1 MCIKHLLILKNSIQ
15 LFSPHF
21 TYEKTSLR
29 KVKKL
34 VQRNA
39 GIGTQ
44 SQAALPVPCPC
55 SILSEKD
62 SDSMTEKA
70 KFVPCPILKV
80 SKTTQSPR
88 EKKET
93 SSKQHIKML
102 LISKRLKAQKLCLH
116 DP

>member
-1 MCIKHLLILKNSIQ
+1 M
-15 LFSPHF
+15 
-21 TYEKTSLR
+21 SLR

-70 KFVPCPILKV
+70 KFTPCPILKV

-88 EKKET
+88 EEKET
-93 SSKQHIKML
+93 SSKQHTKML
-102 LISKRLKAQKLCLH
+102 LISKRLKAQRLCLH

>member
-1 MCIKHLLILKNSIQ
+1 MCIKHLLILKNFIR

-21 TYEKTSLR
+21 TYEKMSLR

-70 KFVPCPILKV
+70 KFTPCPILKV

-88 EKKET
+88 EEKET
-93 SSKQHIKML
+93 SSKQHTKML
-102 LISKRLKAQKLCLH
+102 LISKRLKAQRLCLH